1 VGDAGIDYP
10 GTLNGTCNAA
20 GINDGT
26 CAAVPGQGLNAPGI
40 CLQAGG
46 TSIGACGAFVRCDPS
61 EMCETDWACYGS
73 VAGPGGNCIQLC
85 DASGANTC
93 PAGESCELQSD
104 EETGNCVAAAAADGG
119 ALCDTT
125 TCTGCP
131 SGQTCMC
138 ISLTGTGTV
147 ACTVGSLAC
156 DFLGTALPGMCE

>member
-1 VGDAGIDYP
+1 
-10 GTLNGTCNAA
+10 
-20 GINDGT
+20 
-26 CAAVPGQGLNAPGI
+26 
-40 CLQAGG
+40 
-46 TSIGACGAFVRCDPS
+46 
-61 EMCETDWACYGS
+61 MCETDWACYGS